1 MPADAP
7 SGGERPRGL
16 IAWLKHAFAVERYD
30 ESSLNADDK
39 EILERL
45 AQRIHEKRMT
55 APAILWAESHRYL
68 NFLGSQV
75 LVMLQPIFD
84 LSNPFLNM
92 LLGRFGI
99 HISPEDYRKLFLAL
113 EKRYSVEY
121 FIQQLEA
128 HAAAGYNKNSAKTR
142 AAADASEP
150 SGAAASANQ
159 TGRQREDQ
167 D

>member
-1 MPADAP
+1 MPVDEP
-7 SGGERPRGL
+7 SSGERPRGV
-16 IAWLKHAFAVERYD
+16 IAWLKHAFAVDRYD
-30 ESSLNADDK
+30 ESSLGKEDK

-45 AQRIHEKRMT
+45 ARRIHEKKMT

-75 LVMLQPIFD
+75 LVMLQPVFD

-99 HISPEDYRKLFLAL
+99 HISPDDYRKLITAL

-128 HAAAGYNKNSAKTR
+128 LAAAGYNTPSAKTR
-142 AAADASEP
+142 AATDERER
-150 SGAAASANQ
+150 SGATADVNQ
-159 TGRQREDQ
+159 TGAQREDEH
-167 D
+167 

>member
-1 MPADAP
+1 MPADEP
-7 SGGERPRGL
+7 SGGGRPRGL
-16 IAWLKHAFAVERYD
+16 VAWLKHAFAVDRYD
-30 ESSLNADDK
+30 ETSLSEDDR

-45 AQRIHEKRMT
+45 ARRIHERQMT

-75 LVMLQPIFD
+75 LVMIQPIFD
-84 LSNPFLNM
+84 LSNPFLNA

-99 HISPEDYRKLFLAL
+99 YISPDDYRKLFMAL

-128 HAAAGYNKNSAKTR
+128 LAAAGYNTPSATKQ
-142 AAADASEP
+142 AATDTSEP
-150 SGAAASANQ
+150 SGAAANANQ
-159 TGRQREDQ
+159 TAPQRED
-167 D
+167 